1 MSRRADRVPDVLI
14 VDDDPSVRELL
25 RMYFTRDGF
34 TVREAATGPEA
45 VEAAA
50 SGEPDLVILD
60 IMLPGMDGYEVCRS
74 IRSQRDTPII
84 FLTARDDEV
93 EPIVGLELGADDY
106 VTKPF
111 NAREVVARAKA
122 VLRRARSQP
131 SDAGQQ
137 ALVYPQF
144 SLDPATREVV
154 VAGKGVALTPHEFD
168 VIHLLAS
175 RPRIVLPRKEIM
187 RLVWGYD
194 SDYGDYRTVDTHL
207 KRARQKLKDAGL
219 TACRIE
225 TVWGIG
231 YRFVVD
237 EAESG

>member
-1 MSRRADRVPDVLI
+1 MPEVLI
-14 VDDDPSVRELL
+14 VDDDQGVRELL
-25 RMYFTRDGF
+25 KMYFSRDGF
-34 TVREAATGPEA
+34 TVAEAGTGTEA
-45 VEAAA
+45 VAAVA
-50 SGEPDLVILD
+50 AHQPDLIILD
-60 IMLPGMDGYEVCRS
+60 IMLPEMDGYEVCRE
-74 IRSQRDTPII
+74 IRTQTDVPII
-84 FLTARDDEV
+84 FLTARDDDV

-131 SDAGQQ
+131 STATPQQ
-137 ALVYPQF
+137 AVEHPQF
-144 SLDPATREVV
+144 RVDPATREVTV
-154 VAGKGVALTPHEFD
+154 LGKRVALTPHEFD
-168 VIHLLAS
+168 IVLLLAS
-175 RPRIVLPRKEIM
+175 KPRLVLPRKEIM
-187 RLVWGYD
+187 QTVWGYD

-237 EAESG
+237 EAGTA

>member
-1 MSRRADRVPDVLI
+1 MPEVLI
-14 VDDDPSVRELL
+14 VDDDQGVRELL
-25 RMYFTRDGF
+25 KMYFSRDGF
-34 TVREAATGPEA
+34 TVAEAGTGTEA
-45 VEAAA
+45 VAAVA
-50 SGEPDLVILD
+50 AHQPDLVILD
-60 IMLPGMDGYEVCRS
+60 IMLPEMDGYEVCRE
-74 IRSQRDTPII
+74 IRSQTDVPII
-84 FLTARDDEV
+84 FLTARDDDV

-131 SDAGQQ
+131 STATPQQ
-137 ALVYPQF
+137 AVEHPQF
-144 SLDPATREVV
+144 RVDPATREVTV
-154 VAGKGVALTPHEFD
+154 LGKRVALTPHEFD
-168 VIHLLAS
+168 IVLLLAS
-175 RPRIVLPRKEIM
+175 KPRLVLPRKEIM
-187 RLVWGYD
+187 QTVWGYD

-237 EAESG
+237 EASTG

>member
-1 MSRRADRVPDVLI
+1 MW
-14 VDDDPSVRELL
+14 
-25 RMYFTRDGF
+25 
-34 TVREAATGPEA
+34 PE
-45 VEAAA
+45 
-50 SGEPDLVILD
+50 
-60 IMLPGMDGYEVCRS
+60 MDGYEVCRE
-74 IRSQRDTPII
+74 IRGQTDVPII
-84 FLTARDDEV
+84 FLTARDDDV

-131 SDAGQQ
+131 STATPQQ
-137 ALVYPQF
+137 AVEHPQF
-144 SLDPATREVV
+144 RVDPATREVTV
-154 VAGKGVALTPHEFD
+154 LGKRVALTPHEFD
-168 VIHLLAS
+168 IVLLLAS
-175 RPRIVLPRKEIM
+175 KPRLVLPRKEIM
-187 RLVWGYD
+187 QTVWGYD

-237 EAESG
+237 EASTG